1 MAEVIFKRGEKEQL
15 PQEASSDSLL
25 FTIDTGQ
32 MYMGAGEGSDL
43 IELTSLHVCANESE
57 LPGVGQKEKLYLVLE
72 GPGLYVWDEGE
83 EEYVSVGPEG
93 EEEEL
98 GGEIPTGGSEGQVLV
113 RQEEEYE
120 AAWEDLEAESVS
132 YDDSESGLGATSV
145 QAAIEELY
153 NQINS

>member
-1 MAEVIFKRGEKEQL
+1 MAEVIFKRGEKAQL

-57 LPGVGQKEKLYLVLE
+57 LPGVGQKEKLYLALE
-72 GPGLYVWDEGE
+72 GPGLYVWDDSEGQ
-83 EEYVSVGPEG
+83 YVAVEPEG
-93 EEEEL
+93 LEL
-98 GGEIPTGGSEGQVLV
+98 GGEIPTGGSKGQVLV

-120 AAWEDLEAESVS
+120 AAWEDLEAESIS